1 MMEKE
6 RIHEIVSGIDPALV
20 EEADGAG
27 RGNQKRLPR
36 LARAGLIAACL
47 CAALL
52 GTAAAGVASGW
63 IRISDAQY
71 GNYRDGQL
79 SIAHVEVA
87 VDGTSYIPLENF
99 SQQSRDYANSF
110 LSLPQYKGFDSWDEA
125 EEFLGI
131 NIADNPV
138 LDAATLLT
146 QPPSSEYAV
155 VSDLPGVGQSIRGFD
170 EPTKCSVMFDGRTDS
185 PSRIWLKTQYQF
197 GDIYKSD
204 EGNFTLSVNVDII
217 TQPTTLKERHGGIT
231 FRNCDEPVT
240 EEYTTP
246 SGLQT
251 VIVTAHRPEYD
262 TTDCYVSFQLNGAN
276 FTIFSG
282 CAGDS
287 DWLVSEI
294 KEILDAYS

>member
-1 MMEKE
+1 MEKE
-6 RIHEIVSGIDPALV
+6 RVHEIVSGIDPTLV

-27 RGNQKRLPR
+27 RGNQKHLPR
-36 LARAGLIAACL
+36 LARTGLIAACL

-71 GNYRDGQL
+71 GSYRDGQL
-79 SIAHVEVA
+79 TVAHVEVA
-87 VDGTSYIPLENF
+87 IDGTSYIPLENF

-146 QPPSSEYAV
+146 QYPSEYTED
-155 VSDLPGVGQSIRGFD
+155 SNLPSVGHRIKSFD
-170 EPTKCSVMFDGRTDS
+170 EPTKCSVMFEGRTDS
-185 PSRIWLKTQYQF
+185 PSRIWLRTQYQF
-197 GDIYKSD
+197 GDIFKYD
-204 EGNFTLSVNVDII
+204 EGNFTLSVHVDII

-231 FRNCDEPVT
+231 FRDCDEPVT

-251 VIVTAHRPEYD
+251 VIVTAHNPEYD
-262 TTDCYVSFQLNGAN
+262 TTDCFVYFQLNGAN
-276 FTIFSG
+276 FALFSG
-282 CAGDS
+282 CAGDG